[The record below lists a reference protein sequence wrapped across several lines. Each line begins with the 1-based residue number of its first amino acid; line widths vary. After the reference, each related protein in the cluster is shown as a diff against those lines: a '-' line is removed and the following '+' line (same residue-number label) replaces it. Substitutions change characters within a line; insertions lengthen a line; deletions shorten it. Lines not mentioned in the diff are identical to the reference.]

1 MQLKS
6 AMPMDDEPMKTLHHS
21 HRAPG
26 IGVRSTAGFAL
37 IEVMVAVLLF
47 AIGILGIVGLQASML
62 QTQTDS
68 KVRAEAANL
77 VDEVAA
83 LMWSEVN
90 KGKPAPA
97 TLANIV
103 QFKAGACAGDPTCN
117 GWLTKLRATLPGG
130 TLDQLSFDETIT
142 DSSDANY
149 GQVTIQ
155 LSWTLPNGAAHK
167 YITTFNVSP
176 STI

>member
-1 MQLKS
+1 
-6 AMPMDDEPMKTLHHS
+6 MKTLHQF
-21 HRAPG
+21 HRAAS
-26 IGVRSTAGFAL
+26 IGARRAHTAGFAL
-37 IEVMVAVLLF
+37 IEVLVAVLLF
-47 AIGILGIVGLQASML
+47 AIGILGIVGLQASMV
-62 QTQTDS
+62 QAQTDS

-77 VDEVAA
+77 VDEVAT
-83 LMWSEVN
+83 LMWSDVN

-103 QFKAGACAGDPTCN
+103 QYKAGACAGNLTCN
-117 GWLTKLRATLPGG
+117 GWLTKVQATLPGG

-142 DSSDANY
+142 DSSDANF
-149 GQVTIQ
+149 GQVTVQ

-167 YITTFNVSP
+167 YITTFNISP